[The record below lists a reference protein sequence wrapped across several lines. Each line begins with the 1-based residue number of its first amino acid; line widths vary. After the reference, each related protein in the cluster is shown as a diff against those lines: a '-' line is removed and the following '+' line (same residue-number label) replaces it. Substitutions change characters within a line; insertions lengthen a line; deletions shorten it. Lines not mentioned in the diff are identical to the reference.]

1 MSDGKNIRHR
11 FTVPANDTL
20 VNEWIENQSNLA
32 FSLRLLISTCAK
44 QMGTSDITCQLLGMD
59 RPLPRKGRPRKDAKE
74 KLLNFN
80 PNQATTG
87 DYDDEDDYV
96 EESVQEIPRQQVVR
110 QTSEQIMPKQE
121 SVVKQPVRQTVMEPA
136 TDDILN
142 IMSGTGS
149 NVSNDMLDSL

>member
-1 MSDGKNIRHR
+1 MGDSKNIRHR
-11 FTVPANDTL
+11 FTVPSNDTL

-59 RPLPRKGRPRKDAKE
+59 RPLPQKGRPRKDAKE

-80 PNQATTG
+80 PNQATVSG
-87 DYDDEDDYV
+87 YEDEDDDMMEAVQYV
-96 EESVQEIPRQQVVR
+96 PKQVVK
-110 QTSEQIMPKQE
+110 QTSEQT
-121 SVVKQPVRQTVMEPA
+121 VRQSVPTGMKKEERVVIPA
-136 TDDILN
+136 AKDDILN